1 MDKVALKENI
11 NWVGAID
18 WNLTSFHGYITQRGS
33 SYNAYLIKDEKTVLI
48 DTVKASLFEEFWT
61 RVKEVVDPSKIDI
74 VVSNHVEMD
83 HSGALPLVMEQI
95 PKAKVVTS
103 PNGEKGLKRHFKKD
117 WDFQVVKTGDSIKI
131 GKRTLHFVN
140 TPMIHWPDN
149 MVTYCPEE
157 KILFSNDAFGQHI
170 ASTERYD
177 DQLPWGILREESAKY
192 WANIVMPYAEQVQG
206 ALSALGGL
214 DIKLIA
220 PSHGIMWRNHIP
232 NILGEYK
239 NWATSTTDLKKALI
253 VYDTMWGS
261 TEKMAF
267 ALRNGLVEMG
277 AVVTMRSLKHHHI
290 SDIMTDVLDSK
301 MIILGCPTLNNGML
315 PSMGAF
321 LTYLKGLKP
330 KNRLGYAFGSFGWG
344 GQAVGE
350 MEEVIKGLGWNMPLA
365 GTKLKFIPDDKEL
378 VDMKAVGRKLGEHLK

>member
-1 MDKVALKENI
+1 MDKVSLKDGI

-18 WNLTSFHGYITQRGS
+18 WNLTNFHGYITQRGS

-48 DTVKASLFEEFWT
+48 DTVKANLFEEFWT

-83 HSGALPLVMEQI
+83 HSGALPQVMEQI
-95 PKAKVVTS
+95 PNAKIVTS
-103 PNGEKGLKRHFKKD
+103 PNGEKGLNRHFKKD
-117 WDFQVVKTGDSIKI
+117 YKYQVVKTGDSIKI

-177 DQLPWGILREESAKY
+177 DQLPWGILREEAAKY
-192 WANIVMPYAEQVQG
+192 WANIVMPYADQVQG
-206 ALSALGGL
+206 ALGALGGL

-239 NWATSTTDLKKALI
+239 NWATSTTDLKKAVI

-267 ALRNGLVEMG
+267 ALRDGLVEMG
-277 AVVTMRSLKHHHI
+277 AIVSVRSLKHRHI

-330 KNRLGYAFGSFGWG
+330 KNRIGYAFGSYGWG

-350 MEEVIKGLGWNMPLA
+350 MEVVLKGLSWSMPLE
-365 GTKLKFIPDDKEL
+365 GTKLKFIPEDKEL
-378 VDMKAVGRKLGEHLK
+378 VDMKAIGRKLGEHLK

>member
-267 ALRNGLVEMG
+267 ALRDGLTETG
-277 AVVTMRSLKHHHI
+277 ATVTVRSLKHRHI

-315 PSMGAF
+315 PTMGAF

-350 MEEVIKGLGWNMPLA
+350 MEEVIKGLGWKMPIA

-378 VDMKAVGRKLGEHLK
+378 DEMKIVGRKLGEQLK

>member
-1 MDKVALKENI
+1 MDKVALKEGI

-18 WNLTSFHGYITQRGS
+18 WNLTNFHGYITQRGS

-48 DTVKASLFEEFWT
+48 DTVKANLFDEFWT

-177 DQLPWGILREESAKY
+177 DQLPWGILREEAAKY

-206 ALSALGGL
+206 ALGALGGL

-239 NWATSTTDLKKALI
+239 NWATNTTDLRKALI

-261 TEKMAF
+261 TEKMAL
-267 ALRNGLVEMG
+267 ALRDGLTETG
-277 AVVTMRSLKHHHI
+277 AVVTMRNLKYRHI

-301 MIILGCPTLNNGML
+301 MVILGCPTLNNGLL

-330 KNRLGYAFGSFGWG
+330 KNRLGYAFGSYGWG

-350 MEEVIKGLGWNMPLA
+350 MEEVFKGLGWKMPLA

-378 VDMKAVGRKLGEHLK
+378 DEMKIIGRKLGEQLK